1 MLGLIDTHSH
11 AWVDDW
17 SGSDEALLEAKHAGV
32 LSMVLTAGGPD
43 NWDACRGYAH
53 RWGLPYMLG
62 VHPLWA
68 EKTTEANL
76 DAFEGMLPGLL
87 ADPLFIGIGEVGLDG
102 VVPMDQAWAETVFL
116 RMLKLARRH
125 ALPMSVHL
133 RKSASRL
140 QWAMRRAGLPEV
152 PGVIHAFNG
161 SDVERDRFL
170 AMGWKLGFGGAATY
184 DGSLRIRRHL
194 AELPADRWVLET
206 DAPDMPS
213 TTRRDRGEESRPSD
227 MAEVLGHAA
236 ALRGISPEEAVR
248 VSMENALAAFPRLA
262 GAIGAGAGSAWAK
275 LGL

>member
-17 SGSDEALLEAKHAGV
+17 SGSDEALLEAKRAGV

-133 RKSASRL
+133 RKSA
-140 QWAMRRAGLPEV
+140 
-152 PGVIHAFNG
+152 
-161 SDVERDRFL
+161 
-170 AMGWKLGFGGAATY
+170 
-184 DGSLRIRRHL
+184 
-194 AELPADRWVLET
+194 
-206 DAPDMPS
+206 
-213 TTRRDRGEESRPSD
+213 
-227 MAEVLGHAA
+227 
-236 ALRGISPEEAVR
+236 
-248 VSMENALAAFPRLA
+248 
-262 GAIGAGAGSAWAK
+262 
-275 LGL
+275 